1 MSRMTTLNEST
12 SLSEID
18 FIKKG
23 PNGIV
28 YGIIRENHNYFIK
41 TTEKTSGTLV
51 SEDFEYSGGIKNK
64 YDERYHSYAE
74 ALKHLNMKFDM
85 LNESYGIEDGTNLF
99 ESDGVEVKVANSSG
113 VVVKETEVSDPAN
126 DEVEEGDGEKL
137 LDEELEDVEEQKK
150 VIKVDAPAPPPVEA
164 PVEDEVEVDEFS
176 MEDEGEDPFADE
188 EGGEDMGDEEGMEE
202 DGDETTKKIQKYT
215 GKIGQLL
222 RDKDDPDAELDKYV
236 INSIISAIDWE
247 EIPDEDVEDIISKI
261 EGEDEED
268 GEGDE
273 FATDDEEVVDLDAEE
288 GVDEDPFADEG
299 GEELAESE
307 EDEDEGEEIKESR
320 VFSKKQLMESFL
332 KNATKKSLKKVL
344 KENRR
349 MCEECLGE
357 GCKSCMEEHHDMSH
371 TNYGKHDR
379 DEYMLEDD
387 FLELDDDDYTYID
400 EPERSP
406 QSERPSGPPTLKPDF
421 NSDKYLNPRGMRSD
435 GDLMSEKLKGKQYK
449 LDRNKNGRIDA
460 EDFKMMR
467 RGKKQYM
474 GEDMEEFNRFEDF
487 ESSPYHKGNRWDIK
501 DRMYFDK
508 YREKYG
514 TFRVKPWQDS
524 YVGTFGPDDNDLPWL
539 DTGNNPI
546 TEDMDVMDAIA
557 TGQGYLSATK
567 DLDRDYDG
575 IPNRLDMDADA
586 DGRLDFEMG
595 SDEGYIEMDYDSIM
609 GSEAPVKEPGIKEPT
624 TKPGEGD
631 KWRTIKKPKVKPK
644 IKAGREIPRRSFR
657 RKGMF
662 R

>member
-1 MSRMTTLNEST
+1 MKKYNNPKTLKGQDQINRISDLMGRMTTLNEST

-23 PNGIV
+23 PNGII

-41 TTEKTSGTLV
+41 TTEKTSGTLM
-51 SEDFEYSGGIKNK
+51 SEDFNYSGGIQNK

-85 LNESYGIEDGTNLF
+85 LNESYGIEVGTNLF
-99 ESDGVEVKVANSSG
+99 ESDGIEVKVANSSG
-113 VVVKETEVSDPAN
+113 VVVKETEIDGPVK
-126 DEVEEGDGEKL
+126 VDGEKEQNPEGKEIVI
-137 LDEELEDVEEQKK
+137 DEEEEVNEKT
-150 VIKVDAPAPPPVEA
+150 VIKVDAPAPP

-176 MEDEGEDPFADE
+176 MEDEGEDPFADD
-188 EGGEDMGDEEGMEE
+188 GGDDMGDDMGDEEGMGE

-222 RDKDDPDAELDKYV
+222 RDKDEPDAELDKYV
-236 INSIISAIDWE
+236 INSIISAIDWDE
-247 EIPDEDVEDIISKI
+247 VPDEDVEDIIAKI

-288 GVDEDPFADEG
+288 GDVEDPFADDG

-307 EDEDEGEEIKESR
+307 VEYEDDNWVVLDKEKDGAKKKKNKPKKKKTKKDESR
-320 VFSKKQLMESFL
+320 VFSKKQLMESLL
-332 KNATKKSLKKVL
+332 KNATKKSLKRVL
-344 KENRR
+344 KENHRV
-349 MCEECLGE
+349 CEQCLGE
-357 GCKSCMEEHHDMSH
+357 GCESCGKNEHHNMSH
-371 TNYGKHDR
+371 KKYGKFDR
-379 DEYMLEDD
+379 EEYISEDD
-387 FLELDDDDYTYID
+387 FLELDDDFLELD

-406 QSERPSGPPTLKPDF
+406 QRKGPNFHHIVKPDL
-421 NSDKYLNPRGMRSD
+421 NSDKYLKPRGMRRD
-435 GDLMSEKLKGKQYK
+435 GDLMSEKLKGKQHK
-449 LDRNKNGRIDA
+449 LDRNKNGKIDA

-474 GEDMEEFNRFEDF
+474 D
-487 ESSPYHKGNRWDIK
+487 
-501 DRMYFDK
+501 
-508 YREKYG
+508 
-514 TFRVKPWQDS
+514 
-524 YVGTFGPDDNDLPWL
+524 
-539 DTGNNPI
+539 
-546 TEDMDVMDAIA
+546 EDMDVMDAIA
-557 TGQGYLSATK
+557 TGQDYLSATR

-575 IPNRLDMDADA
+575 IPNRLDMDADG

-609 GSEAPVKEPGIKEPT
+609 GTEAPVKEPGIKQPT

-644 IKAGREIPRRSFR
+644 IKAINDRKGNSKPPRRSFR

>member
-1 MSRMTTLNEST
+1 MKKYNNPKTLKGQDQINRISDLMGRMTTLNEST

-23 PNGIV
+23 PNGII

-41 TTEKTSGTLV
+41 TTEKTSGTLM
-51 SEDFEYSGGIKNK
+51 SEDFNYSGGIQNK

-85 LNESYGIEDGTNLF
+85 LNESYGIEVGTNLF
-99 ESDGVEVKVANSSG
+99 ESDGIEVKVANSSG
-113 VVVKETEVSDPAN
+113 VVVKETEIDGPVK
-126 DEVEEGDGEKL
+126 VDGEKEQNPEGKEIVI
-137 LDEELEDVEEQKK
+137 DEEEEVNEKT
-150 VIKVDAPAPPPVEA
+150 VIKVDAPAPP

-176 MEDEGEDPFADE
+176 MEDEGEDPFADD
-188 EGGEDMGDEEGMEE
+188 GGDDMGDDMGDEEGMGE

-236 INSIISAIDWE
+236 INSIISAIDWDE
-247 EIPDEDVEDIISKI
+247 VPDEDVEDIIAKI

-288 GVDEDPFADEG
+288 GDVEDPFADDG
-299 GEELAESE
+299 GEELAES
-307 EDEDEGEEIKESR
+307 K
-320 VFSKKQLMESFL
+320 VFSKKQLMESLL
-332 KNATKKSLKKVL
+332 KNATKKSLKRVL
-344 KENRR
+344 KENHRV
-349 MCEECLGE
+349 CEQCLGE
-357 GCKSCMEEHHDMSH
+357 GCESCGKNEHHNMSH
-371 TNYGKHDR
+371 K
-379 DEYMLEDD
+379 
-387 FLELDDDDYTYID
+387 
-400 EPERSP
+400 
-406 QSERPSGPPTLKPDF
+406 
-421 NSDKYLNPRGMRSD
+421 
-435 GDLMSEKLKGKQYK
+435 
-449 LDRNKNGRIDA
+449 
-460 EDFKMMR
+460 
-467 RGKKQYM
+467 
-474 GEDMEEFNRFEDF
+474 
-487 ESSPYHKGNRWDIK
+487 
-501 DRMYFDK
+501 
-508 YREKYG
+508 KYG
-514 TFRVKPWQDS
+514 M
-524 YVGTFGPDDNDLPWL
+524 L
-539 DTGNNPI
+539 D
-546 TEDMDVMDAIA
+546 EDMDVMDAIA
-557 TGQGYLSATK
+557 TGQDYLSATR

-575 IPNRLDMDADA
+575 IPNRLDMDADG

-609 GSEAPVKEPGIKEPT
+609 GTEAPVKEPGIKQPT

-644 IKAGREIPRRSFR
+644 IKAINDRKGNSKPPRRSFR

>member
-1 MSRMTTLNEST
+1 MKKYNNPKTLKGQDQINRISDLMGRMTTLNEST

-23 PNGIV
+23 PNGII

-41 TTEKTSGTLV
+41 TTEKTSGTLM
-51 SEDFEYSGGIKNK
+51 SEDFNYSGGIQNK

-85 LNESYGIEDGTNLF
+85 LNESYGIEVGTNLF
-99 ESDGVEVKVANSSG
+99 ESDGIEVKVANSSG
-113 VVVKETEVSDPAN
+113 VVVKETEIDGPVK
-126 DEVEEGDGEKL
+126 VDGEKEQNPEGKEIVI
-137 LDEELEDVEEQKK
+137 DEEEEVNEKT
-150 VIKVDAPAPPPVEA
+150 VIKVDAPAPP

-176 MEDEGEDPFADE
+176 MEDEGEDPFADD
-188 EGGEDMGDEEGMEE
+188 GGDDMGDDMGDEEGMGE

-222 RDKDDPDAELDKYV
+222 RDKDEPDAELDKYV
-236 INSIISAIDWE
+236 INSIISAIDWDE
-247 EIPDEDVEDIISKI
+247 VPDEDVEDIIAKI

-288 GVDEDPFADEG
+288 GDVEDPFADDG
-299 GEELAESE
+299 GEELAES
-307 EDEDEGEEIKESR
+307 K
-320 VFSKKQLMESFL
+320 VFSKKQLMESLL
-332 KNATKKSLKKVL
+332 KNATKKSLKRVL
-344 KENRR
+344 KESHRV
-349 MCEECLGE
+349 CEECLGE
-357 GCKSCMEEHHDMSH
+357 GCESCDKNEHHNMSH
-371 TNYGKHDR
+371 KKYGKFDR
-379 DEYMLEDD
+379 EEYISEDD
-387 FLELDDDDYTYID
+387 FLELDDDFLELD

-406 QSERPSGPPTLKPDF
+406 QRKGPNFHHIVKPDL
-421 NSDKYLNPRGMRSD
+421 NSDKYLKPRGMRRD
-435 GDLMSEKLKGKQYK
+435 GDLMSEKLKGKQHK
-449 LDRNKNGRIDA
+449 LDRNKNGKIDA

-474 GEDMEEFNRFEDF
+474 D
-487 ESSPYHKGNRWDIK
+487 
-501 DRMYFDK
+501 
-508 YREKYG
+508 
-514 TFRVKPWQDS
+514 
-524 YVGTFGPDDNDLPWL
+524 
-539 DTGNNPI
+539 
-546 TEDMDVMDAIA
+546 EDMDVMDAIA
-557 TGQGYLSATK
+557 TGQDYLSATR

-575 IPNRLDMDADA
+575 IPNRLDMDADG

-609 GSEAPVKEPGIKEPT
+609 GTEAPVKEPGIKQPT

-644 IKAGREIPRRSFR
+644 IKAINDRKGNSKPPRRSFR

>member
-1 MSRMTTLNEST
+1 MKCGNLLILKQVYQQTDKNKTIKQYNMKKFTNPKTLKGQDKINRITDLMGRMTTLNEST

-51 SEDFEYSGGIKNK
+51 SEDFEYVGGVKNK

-85 LNESYGIEDGTNLF
+85 LNESYGIETGTNLF
-99 ESDGVEVKVANSSG
+99 ESDGVEVKEANASG
-113 VVVKETEVSDPAN
+113 LVKIKETEDTEMDPAEM
-126 DEVEEGDGEKL
+126 EVEEKGNEEL

-150 VIKVDAPAPPPVEA
+150 VIKVVTQTPPVDE

-188 EGGEDMGDEEGMEE
+188 EGGDVMGDEESMGE
-202 DGDETTKKIQKYT
+202 DDDTTKKIQKYT

-261 EGEDEED
+261 EGDDEEA

-288 GVDEDPFADEG
+288 GGEEDPFDSELSEN
-299 GEELAESE
+299 EE
-307 EDEDEGEEIKESR
+307 EEIKESR

-332 KNATKKSLKKVL
+332 KNVTKKSLKRVL
-344 KENRR
+344 KESHRV
-349 MCEECLGE
+349 CEECLGE
-357 GCKSCMEEHHDMSH
+357 GCESCDKNEHHNMSH
-371 TNYGKHDR
+371 KKYGKFDR
-379 DEYMLEDD
+379 EEYMLEDD
-387 FLELDDDDYTYID
+387 FLELDDDFLELD

-406 QSERPSGPPTLKPDF
+406 QRKGPNFHHIVKPDL
-421 NSDKYLNPRGMRSD
+421 NSDKYLKPRGMRRD
-435 GDLMSEKLKGKQYK
+435 GDLMSEKLKGKQHK
-449 LDRNKNGRIDA
+449 IDA
-460 EDFKMMR
+460 EDFKMKR

-474 GEDMEEFNRFEDF
+474 D
-487 ESSPYHKGNRWDIK
+487 
-501 DRMYFDK
+501 
-508 YREKYG
+508 
-514 TFRVKPWQDS
+514 
-524 YVGTFGPDDNDLPWL
+524 
-539 DTGNNPI
+539 
-546 TEDMDVMDAIA
+546 EDMDVMDAIA
-557 TGQGYLSATK
+557 TGQGYLSATN
-567 DLDRDYDG
+567 DLDRDFDG

-644 IKAGREIPRRSFR
+644 IKAINNRGGKSKPPRRSFR

>member
-1 MSRMTTLNEST
+1 MKKYNNPKTLKGQDQINRISDLMGRMTTLNEST

-23 PNGIV
+23 PNGII

-41 TTEKTSGTLV
+41 TTEKTSGTLM
-51 SEDFEYSGGIKNK
+51 SEDFNYSGGIQNK

-85 LNESYGIEDGTNLF
+85 LNESYGIEVGTNLF
-99 ESDGVEVKVANSSG
+99 ESDGIEVKVANSSG
-113 VVVKETEVSDPAN
+113 VVVKETEEAP
-126 DEVEEGDGEKL
+126 VEIGDKNPDNEEIVI
-137 LDEELEDVEEQKK
+137 DEEEEVNEKT
-150 VIKVDAPAPPPVEA
+150 VIKVDAPAPP

-176 MEDEGEDPFADE
+176 MEDEGEDPFADD
-188 EGGEDMGDEEGMEE
+188 GGDDMGDDMGDEEGMGE

-222 RDKDDPDAELDKYV
+222 RDKDEPDAELDKYV
-236 INSIISAIDWE
+236 INSIISAIDWDE
-247 EIPDEDVEDIISKI
+247 VPDEDVEDIIAKI

-288 GVDEDPFADEG
+288 GDVEDPFADDG

-307 EDEDEGEEIKESR
+307 VEYEDDNWVVLDKKDKKPKKKKSKKDESR
-320 VFSKKQLMESFL
+320 VFSKKQLMESLL
-332 KNATKKSLKKVL
+332 KNATKKSLKRVL
-344 KENRR
+344 KESHRV
-349 MCEECLGE
+349 CEECLGE
-357 GCKSCMEEHHDMSH
+357 GCESCDKNEHHNMSH
-371 TNYGKHDR
+371 KKYGNIGR
-379 DEYMLEDD
+379 GEYVLEDD
-387 FLELDDDDYTYID
+387 FLELDDDFLELD

-406 QSERPSGPPTLKPDF
+406 QRKGPNFHHIVKPDL
-421 NSDKYLNPRGMRSD
+421 NSDKYLKPRGMRRD
-435 GDLMSEKLKGKQYK
+435 GDLMSEKLKGKQHK

-467 RGKKQYM
+467 KGKKQYM
-474 GEDMEEFNRFEDF
+474 D
-487 ESSPYHKGNRWDIK
+487 
-501 DRMYFDK
+501 
-508 YREKYG
+508 
-514 TFRVKPWQDS
+514 
-524 YVGTFGPDDNDLPWL
+524 
-539 DTGNNPI
+539 
-546 TEDMDVMDAIA
+546 EDMDVMDAIA
-557 TGQGYLSATK
+557 TGQDYLSATR

-575 IPNRLDMDADA
+575 IPNRLDMDADG

-595 SDEGYIEMDYDSIM
+595 SEGEGYIELDFDSIM
-609 GSEAPVKEPGIKEPT
+609 GSEAPVKEPGIEKPT
-624 TKPGEGD
+624 TQPGTGTDWD
-631 KWRTIKKPKVKPK
+631 KIKKPKVKPK
-644 IKAGREIPRRSFR
+644 IKAINDRKGSSKPPRRSFR

>member
-1 MSRMTTLNEST
+1 MKKYNNPKTLKGQDQINRISDLMGRMTTLNEST

-23 PNGIV
+23 PNGII

-41 TTEKTSGTLV
+41 TTEKTSGTLM
-51 SEDFEYSGGIKNK
+51 SEDFNYSGGIQNK

-99 ESDGVEVKVANSSG
+99 ESDGEEVFEANASG
-113 VVVKETEVSDPAN
+113 LVKIKETKVEDPNAE
-126 DEVEEGDGEKL
+126 EVEEPDGKEL
-137 LDEELEDVEEQKK
+137 LDEEPEDVEEQKK
-150 VIKVDAPAPPPVEA
+150 VIKVDTPAPPAIEEPI
-164 PVEDEVEVDEFS
+164 EDEVEVDEFS
-176 MEDEGEDPFADE
+176 MEDEGEDPFGDE

-222 RDKDDPDAELDKYV
+222 RDKDEPDAELDKYV
-236 INSIISAIDWE
+236 INSIISAIDWDE
-247 EIPDEDVEDIISKI
+247 VPDEDVEDIISKI

-288 GVDEDPFADEG
+288 GDVEDPFADDG
-299 GEELAESE
+299 GEELAESVT
-307 EDEDEGEEIKESR
+307 GATVTTGTTNESR
-320 VFSKKQLMESFL
+320 VFSKKQLMESLL
-332 KNATKKSLKKVL
+332 KNATKKSLKRVL
-344 KENRR
+344 KESHRV
-349 MCEECLGE
+349 CEECLGE
-357 GCKSCMEEHHDMSH
+357 GCESCDKNEHHNMSH
-371 TNYGKHDR
+371 KKYGKFDR
-379 DEYMLEDD
+379 EEYMLEDD
-387 FLELDDDDYTYID
+387 FLELDDDFLELD

-406 QSERPSGPPTLKPDF
+406 QRKRPNFHHIVKPDL
-421 NSDKYLNPRGMRSD
+421 NSDKYLKPRGMRRD
-435 GDLMSEKLKGKQYK
+435 GDLMSEKLKGKQHK

-467 RGKKQYM
+467 KGKKQYM
-474 GEDMEEFNRFEDF
+474 D
-487 ESSPYHKGNRWDIK
+487 
-501 DRMYFDK
+501 
-508 YREKYG
+508 
-514 TFRVKPWQDS
+514 
-524 YVGTFGPDDNDLPWL
+524 
-539 DTGNNPI
+539 
-546 TEDMDVMDAIA
+546 EDMDVMDAIA
-557 TGQGYLSATK
+557 TGQDYLSATR

-575 IPNRLDMDADA
+575 IPNRLDMDADG

-595 SDEGYIEMDYDSIM
+595 SEGEGYIELDFDSIM
-609 GSEAPVKEPGIKEPT
+609 GTEAPVKEPGIKQPT

-644 IKAGREIPRRSFR
+644 IKAINDRKGNSKPPRRSFR

>member
-1 MSRMTTLNEST
+1 MKKYNNPKTLKGQDQINRISDLMGRMTTLNEST

-23 PNGIV
+23 PNGII

-41 TTEKTSGTLV
+41 TTEKTSGTLM
-51 SEDFEYSGGIKNK
+51 SEDFNYSGGIQNK

-85 LNESYGIEDGTNLF
+85 LNESYGIEVGTNLF
-99 ESDGVEVKVANSSG
+99 ESDGIEVKVANSSG
-113 VVVKETEVSDPAN
+113 VVVKETEIDGPVK
-126 DEVEEGDGEKL
+126 VDGEKEQNPEGKEIVI
-137 LDEELEDVEEQKK
+137 DEEEEVNEKT
-150 VIKVDAPAPPPVEA
+150 VIKVDAPAPP

-176 MEDEGEDPFADE
+176 MEDEGEDPFADD
-188 EGGEDMGDEEGMEE
+188 GGDDMGDDMGDEEGMGE

-222 RDKDDPDAELDKYV
+222 RDKDEPDAELDKYV
-236 INSIISAIDWE
+236 INSIISAIDWDE
-247 EIPDEDVEDIISKI
+247 VPDEDVEDIIAKI

-288 GVDEDPFADEG
+288 GDVEDPFADDG

-307 EDEDEGEEIKESR
+307 VEYEDDNWVVLDKEKDGAKKKKNKPKKKKTKKDESR
-320 VFSKKQLMESFL
+320 VFSKKQLMESLL
-332 KNATKKSLKKVL
+332 KNATKKSLKRVL
-344 KENRR
+344 KENHRV
-349 MCEECLGE
+349 CEQCLGE
-357 GCKSCMEEHHDMSH
+357 GCESCGKNEHHNMSH
-371 TNYGKHDR
+371 K
-379 DEYMLEDD
+379 
-387 FLELDDDDYTYID
+387 
-400 EPERSP
+400 
-406 QSERPSGPPTLKPDF
+406 
-421 NSDKYLNPRGMRSD
+421 
-435 GDLMSEKLKGKQYK
+435 
-449 LDRNKNGRIDA
+449 
-460 EDFKMMR
+460 
-467 RGKKQYM
+467 
-474 GEDMEEFNRFEDF
+474 
-487 ESSPYHKGNRWDIK
+487 
-501 DRMYFDK
+501 
-508 YREKYG
+508 KYG
-514 TFRVKPWQDS
+514 M
-524 YVGTFGPDDNDLPWL
+524 L
-539 DTGNNPI
+539 D
-546 TEDMDVMDAIA
+546 EDMDVMDAIA
-557 TGQGYLSATK
+557 TGQDYLSATR

-575 IPNRLDMDADA
+575 IPNRLDMDADG

-609 GSEAPVKEPGIKEPT
+609 GTEAPVKEPGIKQPT

-644 IKAGREIPRRSFR
+644 IKAINDRKGNSKPPRRSFR